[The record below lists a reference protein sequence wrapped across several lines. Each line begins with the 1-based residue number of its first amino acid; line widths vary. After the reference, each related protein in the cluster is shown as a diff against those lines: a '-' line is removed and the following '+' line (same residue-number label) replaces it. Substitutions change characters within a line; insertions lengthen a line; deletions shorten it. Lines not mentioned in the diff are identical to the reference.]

1 MAIADIITSVC
12 LLTLGGIIVGAGLWH
27 LDRQDRR
34 RIEDIRQRACRWHY
48 WEPSEDKGLLVCGL
62 CGKKSRRI
70 NPRGD
75 GGPGSVPLEN
85 IFP

>member
-1 MAIADIITSVC
+1 MAFGDIITCVC
-12 LLTLGGIIVGAGLWH
+12 LLALGGVIVGAGLWH

-34 RIEDIRQRACRWHY
+34 LVEAIRQRGCLWHH
-48 WEPSEDKGLLVCGL
+48 WQPSEDRVWLVCGL
-62 CGKKSRRI
+62 CEKKSRRL

-75 GGPGSVPLEN
+75 GGPGPVPLEN

>member
-1 MAIADIITSVC
+1 MASGDIVTSVC
-12 LLTLGGIIVGAGLWH
+12 LLALGSIIVGAGLWH

-34 RIEDIRQRACRWHY
+34 RVGDIRQRACRWHR
-48 WEPSEDKGLLVCGL
+48 WESSEDRVWLVCGL
-62 CGKKSRRI
+62 CGKKIRKI

-75 GGPGSVPLEN
+75 GGPGPVPLEN